1 MRIGRLLLVLVS
13 PFAALFVPNGVLQGQ
28 AGQGRPC
35 EIVMTGVQQGPETR
49 VTIVT
54 AASGAR
60 HTFVG
65 GGVDAT
71 CAGQGNRLLADS
83 AEHYA
88 DRGLLILFDNVR
100 YTEPTMQLTSNR
112 MYYYTNEERLV
123 AEGDVKAK
131 TSTGTRFEG
140 PRIEYF
146 RAKPG
151 QRAAPRWVATG
162 RPFVRMSPA
171 ETGAPPVA
179 PAAAPTP
186 ETATSRTAT
195 SASAPAADSVDL
207 TANIVISQN
216 DSLMWAS
223 GDVIIERVDIRA
235 TSDSATLDNGI
246 GFARLLEDPLIVGR
260 GERPFTLDGVVI
272 DLWSREKK
280 LERVLSSGEA
290 EVVSDSLTLT
300 ADTIDLRFAD
310 ERMER
315 VFTWGGRSRADAPAQ
330 RIDADS
336 LDIIMPGQR
345 LREVRAIGDA
355 RASSVADTALVITD
369 ERDWISGDT
378 IIALFDTT
386 GAAAAVADTATSSQP
401 AMREV
406 VATGAARA
414 FYQLSASDSV
424 KALPNISY
432 NRGRIIKV
440 SFVAGAA
447 ERVDVID
454 RASGIYLEPV
464 RTDTTARRP

>member
-13 PFAALFVPNGVLQGQ
+13 PFAALLVPNGVLRAQ

-35 EIVMTGVQQGPETR
+35 EVVITGVERGSDTTRFTSVMTAT
-49 VTIVT
+49 
-54 AASGAR
+54 GAR
-60 HTFVG
+60 HMFVG
-65 GGVDAT
+65 GGVDAA

-179 PAAAPTP
+179 PDAPAPAAPRPGGTP
-186 ETATSRTAT
+186 
-195 SASAPAADSVDL
+195 APAADSVDL
-207 TANIVISQN
+207 TANIVISEN

-235 TSDSATLDNGI
+235 TADSATLDNGI

-272 DLWSREKK
+272 DLWSRERQ

-310 ERMER
+310 QRMER

-345 LREVRAIGDA
+345 LREVRAVGGA
-355 RASSVADTALVITD
+355 LASSVADTALVITD
-369 ERDWISGDT
+369 ERDWIRGDT
-378 IIALFDTT
+378 IVALFDTT
-386 GAAAAVADTATSSQP
+386 GAAAAVADTTTSSQP

-414 FYQLSASDSV
+414 FYQMSASDSA

-440 SFVAGAA
+440 SFVEGAA

-454 RASGIYLEPV
+454 RASGIYLEPIK
-464 RTDTTARRP
+464 TDTTTRRP